1 VIEQVSMKLQT
12 DAIKNMEAQ
21 QTMMM
26 QESELNSLRKQ
37 CENYKTQLEQL
48 KDVVEKLSD
57 PKGKKKKK
65 WI

>member
-1 VIEQVSMKLQT
+1 MIEQVSMKLQT